1 MDLNGGLT
9 YEGYGAVEDFP
20 VVVFGV
26 DIADMVD
33 IGTLLAGLPLVGTVP
48 TASETIKASHSAA
61 VAVVYG
67 NFGFENVVAACNG
80 EDIVGFKIGSN
91 DVGGL
96 NPNTVN
102 RGITPRGN
110 NNECIEDNAVAGVR
124 D

>member
-1 MDLNGGLT
+1 M
-9 YEGYGAVEDFP
+9 
-20 VVVFGV
+20 
-26 DIADMVD
+26 
-33 IGTLLAGLPLVGTVP
+33 
-48 TASETIKASHSAA
+48 
-61 VAVVYG
+61 
-67 NFGFENVVAACNG
+67 AACNG

-96 NPNTVN
+96 NPDTVN

>member
-33 IGTLLAGLPLVGTVP
+33 IGTLLAG
-48 TASETIKASHSAA
+48 
-61 VAVVYG
+61 
-67 NFGFENVVAACNG
+67 
-80 EDIVGFKIGSN
+80 GSN

-96 NPNTVN
+96 NPDTVN
-102 RGITPRGN
+102 RGITPIGN
-110 NNECIEDNAVAGVR
+110 NNECIEDNAVAGVG